1 MLIEV
6 GPARQASEGQH
17 TKMEMIQRVMNG
29 TLGMDGEATGNRG
42 KIPKGDRGSR
52 NESVGRT
59 YNSLNCLC

>member
-29 TLGMDGEATGNRG
+29 TLGMDGELRAIAG
-42 KIPKGDRGSR
+42 KPLKEIEGLEMKALEGP
-52 NESVGRT
+52 T
-59 YNSLNCLC
+59 TA

>member
-29 TLGMDGEATGNRG
+29 TLGMDGEQRAIAG
-42 KIPKGDRGSR
+42 K
-52 NESVGRT
+52 
-59 YNSLNCLC
+59 SLKEIEGLEMKALEGPTIA

>member
-29 TLGMDGEATGNRG
+29 TLGMDGELRAIAG
-42 KIPKGDRGSR
+42 K
-52 NESVGRT
+52 
-59 YNSLNCLC
+59 SLKEIEGLEMKALEGPTIA